1 MQSKMV
7 WIDVDDNLLK
17 LYENNPRHNELAIDS
32 VAISIEKFGFKQ
44 PLVLSKDGTVIVG
57 HTRLLAAVKLG
68 LKKVPVI
75 YSDLSE
81 EDEKAYRIADNRVS
95 ENSRWDYE
103 LLNFEIS
110 DLNDMNYDLSVL
122 GFSGSEI
129 SKSLT
134 GWESDIS
141 MSKIEED
148 DSPVPSMVKI
158 FCKEKDK
165 DEIKTQVKDIL
176 DGFDVRIE

>member
-1 MQSKMV
+1 MQ

-17 LYENNPRHNELAIDS
+17 LYENNPRHNELAIDA
-32 VAISIEKFGFKQ
+32 VAKSIDKFGFKQ

-95 ENSRWDYE
+95 ENSRWNYE

-110 DLNDMNYDLSVL
+110 ELSDLNYDLSVL
-122 GFSGSEI
+122 GFSGKEI

-134 GWESDIS
+134 GWDSDIS
-141 MSKIEED
+141 MSNIEED
-148 DSPVPSMVKI
+148 DSPVPSMIKI
-158 FCKEKDK
+158 FCKEDDK
-165 DEIKTQVKDIL
+165 TEIKKQIEGIL
-176 DGFDVRIE
+176 DRYEVRIE